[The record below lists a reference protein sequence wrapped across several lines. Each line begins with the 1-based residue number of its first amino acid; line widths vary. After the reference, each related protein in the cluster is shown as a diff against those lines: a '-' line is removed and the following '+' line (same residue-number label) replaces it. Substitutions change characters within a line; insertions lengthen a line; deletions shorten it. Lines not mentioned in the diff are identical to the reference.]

1 MPDFRPI
8 LMSPLPSISLSSM
21 LIFITGLALTF
32 AISYVLNLLLSR
44 FFGTLVKAQP
54 RFETVYRF
62 VRRLIVGLVAVIG
75 VMATTFTAFPEAGGL
90 IASLFVAAG
99 FASIVIGLAA
109 QSSLSNIIS
118 GILLSISQPMR
129 IGDAVMFR
137 NEFCFVEDIRLM
149 HTVLRTWDNRRLM
162 VPNSVLQSEVVVN
175 YSIEDPTML
184 VPIFVQVSYES
195 DFEKAMEIMVDVAR
209 RHPDFLPV
217 EGLPNAVVMEF
228 GDSGIVLR
236 LLTRAKDQPTAF
248 KMARD
253 LLREI
258 KKEFDKHGIE
268 VPYPRRYVV
277 VSKRMEEKISKI
289 ADALEEALRLY
300 KAVGPSKS

>member
-1 MPDFRPI
+1 
-8 LMSPLPSISLSSM
+8 MSFSLNISLSSI
-21 LIFITGLALTF
+21 LIFIVGLALTF
-32 AISYVLNLLLSR
+32 ATSYALNLVLSR
-44 FFGTLVKAQP
+44 FFGSLVRAQP
-54 RFETVYRF
+54 RLETMYRF
-62 VRRLIVGLVAVIG
+62 IRRLLVGVVVSIG
-75 VMATTFTAFPEAGGL
+75 VMTTTFTAFPEVGGL
-90 IASLFVAAG
+90 IASIFVAAG

-129 IGDAVMFR
+129 IGDAVMFK

-149 HTVLRTWDNRRLM
+149 HTVLRTWDNRRLI
-162 VPNSVLQSEVVVN
+162 VPNSVFQSEVVVN
-175 YSIEDPTML
+175 YTIEDPTML

-195 DFEKAMEIMVDVAR
+195 NIEKAMEVMIDVAR
-209 RHPDFLPV
+209 RHPDFLPA

-268 VPYPRRYVV
+268 IPYPRRYVV
-277 VSKRMEEKISKI
+277 VSKRMEERISKI

-300 KAVGPSKS
+300 KAVGPSKP

>member
-1 MPDFRPI
+1 MNFSLNIP
-8 LMSPLPSISLSSM
+8 LSSI
-21 LIFITGLALTF
+21 LIFIVGLALTF
-32 AISYVLNLLLSR
+32 VVSYALNLILSR
-44 FFGTLVKAQP
+44 FFGALVRAQP
-54 RFETVYRF
+54 RLETMYRF
-62 VRRLIVGLVAVIG
+62 IRRLLVGVVAVIG
-75 VMATTFTAFPEAGGL
+75 AMAATFTAFPEAGGF
-90 IASLFVAAG
+90 IASIFVAAG
-99 FASIVIGLAA
+99 FASIVIGLAS

-137 NEFCFVEDIRLM
+137 NEFCFVEDVRLM

-195 DFEKAMEIMVDVAR
+195 DIEKAMEIMVDLAKK
-209 RHPDFLPV
+209 HPDFLPA

-228 GDSGIVLR
+228 GESGVVLR

-268 VPYPRRYVV
+268 IPYPRRYIV
-277 VSKRMEEKISKI
+277 VSKGVEEKISRI
-289 ADALEEALRLY
+289 AEALEEILKLY
-300 KAVGPSKS
+300 KTLGPSKS

>member
-1 MPDFRPI
+1 
-8 LMSPLPSISLSSM
+8 MSSSLNISLSSI
-21 LIFITGLALTF
+21 LIFIVGLALTF
-32 AISYVLNLLLSR
+32 VASYALNLVLSK
-44 FFGTLVKAQP
+44 FFGVLVKAQP
-54 RFETVYRF
+54 GLETIYRF
-62 VRRLIVGLVAVIG
+62 VRRLLVSVVAVIG
-75 VMATTFTAFPEAGGL
+75 AMAATFTAFPEAGGF
-90 IASLFVAAG
+90 IASIFVAAG

-109 QSSLSNIIS
+109 QSSLSNVIS
-118 GILLSISQPMR
+118 GILLSISQPIR

-175 YSIEDPTML
+175 YSIGDPTML

-209 RHPDFLPV
+209 RHPDFLPA
-217 EGLPNAVVMEF
+217 EGLPSAVVMEF
-228 GDSGIVLR
+228 GESGVVLR

-248 KMARD
+248 RMARD

-268 VPYPRRYVV
+268 IPYPRRYIV
-277 VSKRMEEKISKI
+277 VSKKMEEKISKI

-300 KAVGPSKS
+300 KAVGPSKP

>member
-1 MPDFRPI
+1 
-8 LMSPLPSISLSSM
+8 MSFLPSTFLSST
-21 LIFITGLALTF
+21 LIFIAGLALTF
-32 AISYVLNLLLSR
+32 AISYALNLLLSKS
-44 FFGTLVKAQP
+44 FGALAKAQP
-54 RFETVYRF
+54 RLETTYRF
-62 VRRLIVGLVAVIG
+62 VRRLLVSVVAIIG
-75 VMATTFTAFPEAGGL
+75 AMAATFTAFPEAGGF
-90 IASLFVAAG
+90 IASIFVAAG

-109 QSSLSNIIS
+109 QSSLSNVIS
-118 GILLSISQPMR
+118 GILLSISQPIR

-149 HTVLRTWDNRRLM
+149 HTVLRTWDNRRLII
-162 VPNSVLQSEVVVN
+162 PNSVLQSEVVVN

-209 RHPDFLPV
+209 RHPDFLPA

-228 GDSGIVLR
+228 GESGIVLR

-268 VPYPRRYVV
+268 IPYPRRYIV
-277 VSKRMEEKISKI
+277 VSKGVEEKILRI
-289 ADALEEALRLY
+289 ADALEEVLKLY
-300 KAVGPSKS
+300 RGASPSKP